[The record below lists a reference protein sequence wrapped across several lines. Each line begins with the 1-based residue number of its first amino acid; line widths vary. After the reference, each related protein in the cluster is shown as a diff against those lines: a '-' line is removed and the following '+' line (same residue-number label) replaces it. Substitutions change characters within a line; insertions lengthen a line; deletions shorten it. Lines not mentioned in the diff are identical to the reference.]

1 MENGKQIQKGG
12 ENSVQLQGE
21 TFIFNQGISEE
32 RVRTIFCEM
41 IPHALEDYTKEAY
54 TIANSRVDKLEER
67 IMPRLND
74 VAGLL
79 PAFSDP
85 AFQVLLRK
93 AQQAAAASEREN
105 DYELLSEL
113 LVCHV
118 QKGNDRKNRAGI
130 NRAIEVIDQIDN
142 DALCALT
149 VYYVITTYRP
159 IAGEFITGLQI
170 FDSLFSKLIYQELPK
185 GASWLDHLD
194 ILGAVRLSTTANL
207 KKFAE
212 YLPLN
217 LDGYICA
224 GIKID
229 SKEYKS
235 AIELLHSAEID
246 AGIMIP
252 NECLDG
258 YVRLAIG
265 SFNDIDVLG
274 FGSGSTRVPL
284 NRCQK
289 DSLRQIGDLYSKDAE
304 LLKKAKVKFVELW
317 DNFSSLQKLRLWWDN
332 IPNAFQI
339 THVGRILAHINAK
352 RCSPEIPDLI

>member
-1 MENGKQIQKGG
+1 M
-12 ENSVQLQGE
+12 
-21 TFIFNQGISEE
+21 
-32 RVRTIFCEM
+32 
-41 IPHALEDYTKEAY
+41 
-54 TIANSRVDKLEER
+54 
-67 IMPRLND
+67 
-74 VAGLL
+74 
-79 PAFSDP
+79 
-85 AFQVLLRK
+85 
-93 AQQAAAASEREN
+93 
-105 DYELLSEL
+105 
-113 LVCHV
+113 
-118 QKGNDRKNRAGI
+118 
-130 NRAIEVIDQIDN
+130 
-142 DALCALT
+142 
-149 VYYVITTYRP
+149 
-159 IAGEFITGLQI
+159 
-170 FDSLFSKLIYQELPK
+170 
-185 GASWLDHLD
+185 
-194 ILGAVRLSTTANL
+194 RLSTTANL